1 MIIRLD
7 GTVQMA
13 QKITEA
19 YSIEVPAIIN
29 ENGTVNMNATQ
40 TKLNE
45 IETYYIDLFGE
56 GE

>member
-19 YSIEVPAIIN
+19 YFIEIPAVMN
-29 ENGTVNMNATQ
+29 EDGTVNMNATQ

-45 IETYYIDLFGE
+45 IETYYIELFGDE
-56 GE
+56 E